1 LMDQDHTYVSNQLKY
16 NNISPKYLEEQEQE
30 VMRRNSKS
38 SVSKRKHRSR
48 SPSPLTDLP
57 LEVQLETEDEN
68 GKLVPM
74 LQIRNDIIDECP
86 NTCELCGRAFPNSTG
101 LRTHER
107 SHNGPVQ
114 NQPKPKLSTFRL
126 TPSILPTFTIPA
138 LPPFNP
144 VKDEEEE
151 SSGPCLFENLRGTD
165 KWPYKCGQ
173 CSQTCSSS
181 SNLRQHLLRK
191 HEPLFQNP
199 TRSTSSDQSSTES
212 KFWKD
217 GMFYVCTYC
226 GKSFLH
232 IVGFRSH
239 WRRHIREG
247 HAGLFDSATE
257 LVD

>member
-1 LMDQDHTYVSNQLKY
+1 
-16 NNISPKYLEEQEQE
+16 
-30 VMRRNSKS
+30 MRRNSKP

-126 TPSILPTFTIPA
+126 TPSNFPTVFTVPA
-138 LPPFNP
+138 LIPFNP
-144 VKDEEEE
+144 VKNDDDDEQDA
-151 SSGPCLFENLRGTD
+151 SGPCLFENLKGTD

-173 CSQTCSSS
+173 CSQVCSSS
-181 SNLRQHLLRK
+181 TNLRLHLRRK
-191 HEPLFQNP
+191 HEALFQN
-199 TRSTSSDQSSTES
+199 TSDSTSSSSMDQSSTDDS
-212 KFWKD
+212 TKFWKD

-247 HAGLFDSATE
+247 HVGLFDSATE
-257 LVD
+257 SVD